1 MSGPVR
7 GRVPTSQTACGLI
20 LVVALAIGLPG
31 LARAGVRGLLF
42 TGETIARH
50 ALAHSVVFVDGTRV
64 DLRRVV
70 TAASAHAFGDT
81 DLLIHDLATGRTEIA
96 DADVAAT
103 AIVSPVE
110 SSAATIGELFVNAG
124 DLALFENGPGTPLD
138 PTRAR
143 RYLVHRAFEGGA
155 VYLRPGVSTA
165 PEPTT
170 GASLIA
176 GLAGLAGLGLRRRST
191 RASPRR
197 SDA

>member
-124 DLALFENGPGTPLD
+124 EPCSMLKKSQKAENAALHD
-138 PTRAR
+138 RAGR
-143 RYLVHRAFEGGA
+143 V
-155 VYLRPGVSTA
+155 VDTWWKDN
-165 PEPTT
+165 
-170 GASLIA
+170 IK
-176 GLAGLAGLGLRRRST
+176 
-191 RASPRR
+191 
-197 SDA
+197 